1 MSYVQSV
8 LQPGETI
15 RHTASIHW
23 IVYWPGAVLI
33 LAALIVFGYGE
44 FATLEGG
51 LHWFVRGV
59 AGLFGIIGLFL
70 LVPEWFTWWTTEIAV
85 TNLRIIYK
93 AGFIRRNTVEMHMD
107 KVESVDVDQSILG
120 RLLDYG
126 TVNVRGVGTGFEP
139 LETIAAPIALRNHIT
154 GV

>member
-1 MSYVQSV
+1 MSYVQRV

-23 IVYWPGAVLI
+23 IVYWPGAL
-33 LAALIVFGYGE
+33 LLLGAIVAYGYGE
-44 FATLEGG
+44 MQGHASAF
-51 LHWFVRGV
+51 WDWV
-59 AGLFGIIGLFL
+59 AGILAIIALFL

-85 TNLRIIYK
+85 TNRRIIFK
-93 AGFIRRNTVEMHMD
+93 QGFIRRSTMEMHMD
-107 KVESVDVDQSILG
+107 KVESVDVEQSIMG

-126 TVNVRGVGTGFEP
+126 TVSVRGVGTGFEP
-139 LETIAAPIALRNHIT
+139 LKNIAAPLDLRNHVT